1 MTFIACLA
9 VAVVLALL
17 RMAGYASEFFQAIA
31 HVFVGG
37 LFAAWIAD
45 RRNRKYLYLGIG
57 LTVVEVGCFLIL
69 GRSR

>member
-1 MTFIACLA
+1 MTFITCVA
-9 VAVVLALL
+9 VAVVLAVL
-17 RMAGYASEFFQAIA
+17 RMAGFASAFFQAIA

-45 RRNRKYLYLGIG
+45 RQNRKYLALGIA

-69 GRSR
+69 GRSH